1 MQRRPVLGDLTGAIA
16 DLGIFIPLAASLVLV
31 NGMSAGMVLV
41 AAGVLLIAAGARFGI
56 PFPVQPLKALTA
68 VAVARRLP
76 PEMIAAAG
84 LTIGFVLLIVSARGT
99 ADRIARLFSVTI
111 VRALQGGVGLLLL
124 VTAFNLA
131 VNPPDVFGE
140 ALPAGTSLM
149 ALQLPSLPPLGM
161 VLPALTLL
169 VLPQLPLT
177 FGNAVVAV
185 SDVAHRS
192 YGARAAAVT
201 PTAVCRTAG
210 LGNIVSALVG
220 GMPMCHGS
228 SGLTAHYRL
237 GARTAAMN
245 YGLGAAF
252 IGLGIAFGDQA
263 PAVLGQ
269 VPPLILAAL
278 LAYAG
283 LRHALLVSD
292 LRAVR
297 LAIAVV
303 AAIAGALLSN
313 LLVTM
318 LVALIAERIVAW
330 VATRRRPS
338 RPKAL
343 AGEPRGQTAAGS
355 ASPSASSGSG

>member
-1 MQRRPVLGDLTGAIA
+1 MTGRMRPVAGDLSGAVA

-31 NGMSAGMVLV
+31 NGLSAGMVLV
-41 AAGVLLIAAGARFGI
+41 AAGGLVIAAGARFGI

-84 LTIGFVLLIVSARGT
+84 LMIGLVLVVVSARGT
-99 ADRIARLFSVTI
+99 ADRIAAWFSVTV
-111 VRALQGGVGLLLL
+111 VRALQCGVGVLLL
-124 VTAFNLA
+124 VTAFKLA
-131 VNPPDVFGE
+131 VDPPAVFGT
-140 ALPAGTSLM
+140 AVPTGPSLM
-149 ALQLPSLPPLGM
+149 SLELPPLPAFATL
-161 VLPALTLL
+161 LPALTLL

-192 YGARAAAVT
+192 YGERAAVVT

-210 LGNIVSALVG
+210 VGNIISALVG

-252 IGLGIAFGDQA
+252 ITVGILFGDQA

-269 VPPLILAAL
+269 VPPIALAVL

-283 LRHALLVSD
+283 LRHALLVAD
-292 LRAVR
+292 LRGAR
-297 LAIAVV
+297 LVIAV
-303 AAIAGALLSN
+303 AAAVIGAYLGN

-318 LVALIAERIVAW
+318 LIALAAERVAAW
-330 VATRRRPS
+330 LTERRTTVA
-338 RPKAL
+338 A
-343 AGEPRGQTAAGS
+343 
-355 ASPSASSGSG
+355 